1 MVAKTEQMTKKER
14 VRAALSGGEVDR
26 VPASL
31 WGHDFLREWTPEDLV
46 ESTLDAWR
54 PYDWDFIK
62 FNPRA
67 TYFAE
72 AWGNTYERPKDQ
84 RQPKL
89 LGTAVASSADLRS
102 LRAVNATA
110 GVLGEHIDALKMLVD
125 RVGNE
130 VDVIHTL
137 FSPLSVLAQ
146 LCGAPKDLIQLAR
159 SAPSD
164 VEAALDA
171 IAQSLAAYAKASL
184 AAGATGIFFAP
195 LIWASRDTSDE
206 EFYRAFGRP
215 YDLRVIEAAAGAPFN
230 VLHVCRN
237 NNMLEQLLD
246 YPVAAFNWADHGE
259 GNPSLAAI
267 RAETEKAVMGGLD
280 QARLHAM
287 TADEVVAQGRQAV
300 AGGTTRVLLTAGCAI
315 NPETPA
321 ANRAAVMAA
330 ARGR

>member
-1 MVAKTEQMTKKER
+1 
-14 VRAALSGGEVDR
+14 
-26 VPASL
+26 
-31 WGHDFLREWTPEDLV
+31 
-46 ESTLDAWR
+46 
-54 PYDWDFIK
+54 

-72 AWGNTYERPKDQ
+72 AWGNTYEPPTDQ

-89 LGTAVASSADLRS
+89 LGTAVSSSHDLRS
-102 LRAVNATA
+102 IRTVDATS
-110 GVLGEHIDALKMLVD
+110 GVLGEHIAALKMLLE
-125 RVGNE
+125 RVGDE
-130 VDVIHTL
+130 VDVIHTI

-146 LCGAPKDLIQLAR
+146 LCGAPKDFIQLAR

-230 VLHVCRN
+230 VLHVCR
-237 NNMLEQLLD
+237 
-246 YPVAAFNWADHGE
+246 
-259 GNPSLAAI
+259 
-267 RAETEKAVMGGLD
+267 
-280 QARLHAM
+280 
-287 TADEVVAQGRQAV
+287 
-300 AGGTTRVLLTAGCAI
+300 
-315 NPETPA
+315 
-321 ANRAAVMAA
+321 
-330 ARGR
+330 

>member
-1 MVAKTEQMTKKER
+1 MAYLQEF
-14 VRAALSGGEVDR
+14 G
-26 VPASL
+26 
-31 WGHDFLREWTPEDLV
+31 
-46 ESTLDAWR
+46 
-54 PYDWDFIK
+54 
-62 FNPRA
+62 
-67 TYFAE
+67 
-72 AWGNTYERPKDQ
+72 
-84 RQPKL
+84 
-89 LGTAVASSADLRS
+89 
-102 LRAVNATA
+102 
-110 GVLGEHIDALKMLVD
+110 
-125 RVGNE
+125 
-130 VDVIHTL
+130 
-137 FSPLSVLAQ
+137 
-146 LCGAPKDLIQLAR
+146 KDLIQLAR

-267 RAETEKAVMGGLD
+267 RAKTEKAVMGGLD